1 MIEEKTY
8 TISEDK
14 IPYYEIIGNE
24 GRVLVKFA
32 DEKKLVIKI
41 TYDAL
46 PFVIKRLQEIY
57 QDIKK

>member
-1 MIEEKTY
+1 MVEEKTY

-24 GRVLVKFA
+24 GRVLVKLA
-32 DEKKLVIKI
+32 DEKQLVIKI

-57 QDIKK
+57 HAIKK

>member
-1 MIEEKTY
+1 MVEETY

-24 GRVLVKFA
+24 SRVLVKFA
-32 DEKKLVIKI
+32 DEKKIAIKI

-57 QDIKK
+57 HSIKK